1 MHKPGGCA
9 TIILGLI
16 LCAAIGLAIETIWGK
31 LLLACSV
38 VVLLIG
44 WFYHHPKLRGNEQ
57 NQRIV
62 AVWLAGMLILAGGM
76 IGYAHLGDKQQAE
89 KAAQPKQEEKKIL
102 FDYIRDTYAPAVVP
116 GSFYSKLT
124 QLISG
129 NYYKY
134 RGSIPP
140 LELYDMWVL
149 AKPRLDKIVAEKEA
163 KGCDMSQRWNY
174 DLAVLLAQYPSYL
187 ERKERLASIRSE
199 SEDKT
204 KENLTETVL
213 KRMKTVPKQ
222 NENENEIDINAS
234 LDEI

>member
-1 MHKPGGCA
+1 MELTRKCKICGKNIFIERDRSTFFYDKTGFCHKDCFVEEKKNQKRPWTDDLLRA
-9 TIILGLI
+9 FFDKVNDTTDKKVDDLLSKKREQDHNRE
-16 LCAAIGLAIETIWGK
+16 LA
-31 LLLACSV
+31 
-38 VVLLIG
+38 
-44 WFYHHPKLRGNEQ
+44 
-57 NQRIV
+57 RI
-62 AVWLAGMLILAGGM
+62 
-76 IGYAHLGDKQQAE
+76 
-89 KAAQPKQEEKKIL
+89 KQEEKKIL
-102 FDYIRDTYAPAVVP
+102 FDHIRDTYAPAVVP

-149 AKPRLDKIVAEKEA
+149 AKPRLDKIIAEKEA

-187 ERKERLASIRSE
+187 ERKERLASIRRESE
-199 SEDKT
+199 SKT
-204 KENLTETVL
+204 KENLTEMVL
-213 KRMKTVPKQ
+213 KRMKTAPKQ
-222 NENENEIDINAS
+222 SKNENEIDINAI

>member
-1 MHKPGGCA
+1 MNDTTDKKVDD
-9 TIILGLI
+9 LLSKKREQDKNRE
-16 LCAAIGLAIETIWGK
+16 LAHI
-31 LLLACSV
+31 
-38 VVLLIG
+38 
-44 WFYHHPKLRGNEQ
+44 
-57 NQRIV
+57 
-62 AVWLAGMLILAGGM
+62 
-76 IGYAHLGDKQQAE
+76 
-89 KAAQPKQEEKKIL
+89 KQEEKKIL
-102 FDYIRDTYAPAVVP
+102 FDHIRDTYAPAVVP
-116 GSFYSKLT
+116 SSFYSKLT

-149 AKPRLDKIVAEKEA
+149 AKPRLDKIIAEKEA

-199 SEDKT
+199 SEDKA

-213 KRMKTVPKQ
+213 KRMKTAPKQ
-222 NENENEIDINAS
+222 SKNENEIDINAI

>member
-1 MHKPGGCA
+1 MELTRKCKICGKN
-9 TIILGLI
+9 IF
-16 LCAAIGLAIETIWGK
+16 IERDRSTFFYDKTG
-31 LLLACSV
+31 
-38 VVLLIG
+38 
-44 WFYHHPKLRGNEQ
+44 FYHKDCFVEKKKNQKRPWTDALLRAFFDKVKDTTDKKVDDLLSKKREQ
-57 NQRIV
+57 DHNRE
-62 AVWLAGMLILAGGM
+62 LAHI
-76 IGYAHLGDKQQAE
+76 
-89 KAAQPKQEEKKIL
+89 KQEEKKIL
-102 FDYIRDTYAPAVVP
+102 FDHIRDTYAPAVVP

-149 AKPRLDKIVAEKEA
+149 AKPRLDKIIAEKEA

-213 KRMKTVPKQ
+213 KRIKTVPKQ
-222 NENENEIDINAS
+222 SKNENEIDINAI